1 MGGGFAKNATL
12 TSANAEVRHCGSKTS
27 AAMGGGFAKNATLTS
42 ANAEVRHC
50 GSKTSAA
57 MGGGFAKNATRIPA
71 GAESG
76 PALPSCTCAVLKIA
90 PCRAIF
96 L

>member
-42 ANAEVRHC
+42 ANAEVGIAAARRAQRWVAV
-50 GSKTSAA
+50 SPKTPP
-57 MGGGFAKNATRIPA
+57 GFRQVPNPGQLCRPA
-71 GAESG
+71 
-76 PALPSCTCAVLKIA
+76 PVP
-90 PCRAIF
+90 F
-96 L
+96 